1 MMHERFRGRQVRPIV
16 GGGGFNGG
24 EPPDEGGTEGR
35 LRALERSVAVIKANI
50 VTKADISEVRA
61 DIHKAIADINKVIL
75 ECSRWNHVSL
85 VAMFGAF
92 VLGVIGL
99 LVTIWNVGKPQ
110 APATATH
117 GSAPVVIQVPAAPAP
132 LSAVSVGLDE

>member
-1 MMHERFRGRQVRPIV
+1 MMHERFRGRQVRPVV

-35 LRALERSVAVIKANI
+35 LRALERNVAVIKANI
-50 VTKADISEVRA
+50 VTKADVAELR
-61 DIHKAIADINKVIL
+61 ADINKAIL
-75 ECSRWNHVSL
+75 ECSRWNHTSV

-99 LVTIWNVGKPQ
+99 LVAIWNVDKPQ
-110 APATATH
+110 APATVTH